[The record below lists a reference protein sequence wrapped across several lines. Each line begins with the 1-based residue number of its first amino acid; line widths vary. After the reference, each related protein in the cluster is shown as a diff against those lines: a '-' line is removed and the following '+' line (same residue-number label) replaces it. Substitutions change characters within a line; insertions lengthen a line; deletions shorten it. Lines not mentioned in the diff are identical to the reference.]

1 MDELPLLLWENP
13 PVCPCLSI
21 PGNVPG
27 GMAPNTGICGDGE
40 KGPTSPVGCHL
51 SHTQGWGYNPGP
63 PSPSLLEHRAQGWGG
78 VCVCPLQS
86 TLGSPRPGV
95 LAGVHTRPRWTWLV
109 PLAPLRRWK
118 GAHGWHWGMSRSA
131 ASVPWFVLT
140 LSPHGAECCRICPA
154 GFVPQPSREHTGA
167 AGDTCVIPLGFH
179 SCFLGAT
186 SADGAKSLHPGE
198 ELTARSGLG
207 TAFK

>member
-51 SHTQGWGYNPGP
+51 SHTQGWGYNPGT
-63 PSPSLLEHRAQGWGG
+63 PSPSLLEHRAQGWG

-86 TLGSPRPGV
+86 TLGVPQ
-95 LAGVHTRPRWTWLV
+95 TRCPRWGPHQAPVDLVSPARAVKTLERSPWLALGNV
-109 PLAPLRRWK
+109 PE
-118 GAHGWHWGMSRSA
+118 RSVCA
-131 ASVPWFVLT
+131 LVRVNL
-140 LSPHGAECCRICPA
+140 
-154 GFVPQPSREHTGA
+154 V
-167 AGDTCVIPLGFH
+167 
-179 SCFLGAT
+179 
-186 SADGAKSLHPGE
+186 
-198 ELTARSGLG
+198 TAWS
-207 TAFK
+207 